1 MKEDAKEMLKTLND
15 IGGNLE
21 EFISSLQTAFIY
33 NNVTPLIGIQERIGD
48 LKRLILSMTEKV
60 VVQARDNPHMRHYTT
75 VPTSLLRIAENIEK
89 LSELISTKVKEDILF
104 SDRAI
109 SEITF
114 LLQRLA
120 DIIRPA
126 SDIILAPNSIL
137 GNYIRESEAGIVRR
151 ATDYATQHEERLI
164 EGLCLPKASALY
176 INILDV
182 IKSIAWHC
190 KEIANKLAP

>member
-1 MKEDAKEMLKTLND
+1 MKEDAKEILKTLND
-15 IGGNLE
+15 IGGSLE

-33 NNVTPLIGIQERIGD
+33 NNVAPLIGIQEKSGD

-60 VVQARDNPHMRHYTT
+60 VAQARENPHMRHYTI

-126 SDIILAPNSIL
+126 SDIILAPNSL
-137 GNYIRESEAGIVRR
+137 FGNYIRESEAGIERR

-182 IKSIAWHC
+182 IKNIAWHC

>member
-1 MKEDAKEMLKTLND
+1 MKEDAKEILKTLND
-15 IGGNLE
+15 IGGSIE
-21 EFISSLQTAFIY
+21 EFVSLLQTAFIY
-33 NNVTPLIGIQERIGD
+33 NNVSPLLGIQEKIGD

-60 VVQARDNPHMRHYTT
+60 VVQARDNPHMKHYTT
-75 VPTSLLRIAENIEK
+75 VPTSLLRITENIEK

-120 DIIRPA
+120 DIIRPT

-182 IKSIAWHC
+182 IKNIAWHC
-190 KEIANKLAP
+190 KEIANKLAA

>member
-1 MKEDAKEMLKTLND
+1 MKEEAKEILKTLND
-15 IGGNLE
+15 IGGSLE
-21 EFISSLQTAFIY
+21 EFISSLQTSFIY
-33 NNVTPLIGIQERIGD
+33 NNVAPLTDVQERIND
-48 LKRLILSMTEKV
+48 LKRLALSATEKV
-60 VVQARDNPHMRHYTT
+60 VMVARDNPHMRHYTT
-75 VPTSLLRIAENIEK
+75 IPTSLLRIAENVER
-89 LSELISTKVKEDILF
+89 LSELILTKIKEDILF

-182 IKSIAWHC
+182 IKNIAWHC

>member
-1 MKEDAKEMLKTLND
+1 MKEDAKEILKTLNE
-15 IGGNLE
+15 IGSNIE

-33 NNVTPLIGIQERIGD
+33 NNVAPLTHIQERIGD
-48 LKRLILSMTEKV
+48 LKRLTLSVTERV
-60 VVQARDNPHMRHYTT
+60 VTMARDNPHMRHYTT
-75 VPTSLLRIAENIEK
+75 VPTSLHRIAENIER
-89 LSELISTKVKEDILF
+89 LSELISTKIKEDILF

-114 LLQRLA
+114 LLQRLT
-120 DIIRPA
+120 DIIRPT

-190 KEIANKLAP
+190 KEIANRLAP

>member
-1 MKEDAKEMLKTLND
+1 MKEDAKEILKTLND
-15 IGGNLE
+15 IGNSLE
-21 EFISSLQTAFIY
+21 EFISSLQMAFIY
-33 NNVTPLIGIQERIGD
+33 NNVAPLTGIQEKIGD

-60 VVQARDNPHMRHYTT
+60 VVQARDNPHLRHYTT
-75 VPTSLLRIAENIEK
+75 VPTSLIRIAENIEK

-176 INILDV
+176 INILDA
-182 IKSIAWHC
+182 IKNIAWHC